1 MHDAEE
7 LRKRYVWQC
16 RRGLKE
22 NEVLLE
28 RYLRECFM
36 DDTPEEQA
44 LFGRLLEAQDADLY
58 EWFTGRARPGDAEL
72 EGFIERMLARLAP
85 ATGA

>member
-1 MHDAEE
+1 MTPQE
-7 LRKRYVWQC
+7 RKKRYVWQC

-28 RYLRECFM
+28 RYLRECFLH
-36 DDTPEEQA
+36 DSREDQD

-58 EWFTGRARPGDAEL
+58 EWFTGRSRPQDAEL
-72 EGFIERMLARLAP
+72 DAFIRRMLGRLAP
-85 ATGA
+85 RKGT